1 MEPVQTYS
9 RFLAHQTEDETRTQS
24 ILEHLQGTA
33 ALAKAFGSSFGAEE
47 QAQLAGL
54 LHDIGKYSEDFQKRL
69 QGEAKT
75 VDHSTAGAKEAYA
88 RRQPEIALAVAGHH
102 TGLPDYGATTD
113 SEKSSTLVG
122 RFKRSIASYEAWRT
136 ELPALPPAKRPTQI
150 PLDSLSEAFY
160 IRMLYS
166 CLVDADFLD
175 TETFIQGHA
184 TPRGGY
190 DSIPV
195 LFQRLQQYIAPWQ
208 NPTTPLNQK
217 RCEILQQC
225 LHTGQTGDSGLY
237 TLTVPTG
244 GGKTI
249 SSLAFALAHAQA
261 QNKDRVI
268 YVIPY
273 TSIID
278 QTAETFRNVLGEEN
292 VIEHHSG
299 TDYTMDEDQTDSSFY
314 RKALA
319 TENWDAPVIVT
330 TSVQFFE
337 SLYGNRSS
345 RCRKLHNIANSV
357 VIFDEAQTLPIPY
370 LHPCVEAIGQLVQY
384 YRVTA
389 VLCTATQPAL
399 QPLFSE
405 LAPRLSIRE
414 ICPDTQALYTFFRR
428 TTLCQAGT
436 LSLKELAEQLK
447 AQPQTL
453 CVVNRRTTVQELG
466 AMVQPEGR
474 YCLTT
479 LLCPVD
485 RKRLLREIRS
495 RLQKGL
501 PCRVVSTSLIEAGV
515 DVDFPAAWREEAG
528 LDSILQTAGRCNRE
542 GRRAAADSM
551 VSVFRL
557 EGMQPLPLIQTNIDS
572 TRSVLARFSDSASPQ
587 AIEAYFSF
595 FRTLKGNAALDVH
608 GVLNAFRK
616 GYKGCLF
623 PFATVAK
630 WFHLI
635 ETPTITLYIPIDQGQ
650 SLINQL
656 QTGYSSRS
664 LYRKLGQ
671 YAVNIYPDHLKSL
684 LNAGAAEPLTGNS
697 YVLTDL
703 SLYSRDT
710 GLSLHVET
718 GKALLF

>member
-1 MEPVQTYS
+1 MQSVRTYS
-9 RFLAHQTEDETRTQS
+9 RFLAHQTEDKTRTQS

-33 ALAKAFGSSFGAEE
+33 ALAQTFGSPFGAEE
-47 QAQLAGL
+47 QAQLAGM
-54 LHDIGKYSEDFQKRL
+54 LHDIGKYSDEFQKRL
-69 QGEAKT
+69 QGDTQT
-75 VDHSTAGAKEAYA
+75 VDHSTAGAREAFA

-102 TGLPDYGATTD
+102 AGLPDYGAATD
-113 SEKSSTLVG
+113 QDSGTLCA
-122 RFKRSIASYEAWRT
+122 RLKRPIPSCDAWRT
-136 ELPALPPAKRPTQI
+136 ELPNLPSAGRPPHI

-175 TETFIQGHA
+175 TETFMQGHA
-184 TPRGGY
+184 ALRGGY

-208 NPTTPLNQK
+208 NPNTPLNQK
-217 RCEILQQC
+217 RCEILEQC
-225 LHTGQTGDSGLY
+225 LHTGQSGDSGLY

-249 SSLAFALAHAQA
+249 SSLAFALAHARA
-261 QNKDRVI
+261 RNKERVI

-278 QTAETFRNVLGEEN
+278 QTAEIFREVLGEEN

-299 TDYTMDEDQTDSSFY
+299 ADYQVNGDQTDPSFY

-337 SLYGNRSS
+337 SLYGNRPS
-345 RCRKLHNIANSV
+345 RCRKLHNIAGSV
-357 VIFDEAQTLPIPY
+357 VIFDEAQTLPVPY
-370 LHPCVEAIGQLVQY
+370 LRPCVEAIGQLVQY

-399 QPLFSE
+399 QSLFAE
-405 LAPRLSIRE
+405 LAPRLSIQE
-414 ICPDTQALYTFFRR
+414 ICPNTQALYNFFRR
-428 TTLCQAGT
+428 TTLCQAGA
-436 LSLKELAEQLK
+436 LSLEELADRLN

-453 CVVNRRTTVQELG
+453 CVVNRRATVQELG
-466 AMVQPEGR
+466 SMVEPEGR

-485 RKRLLREIRS
+485 RKRLLWEIRS
-495 RLQKGL
+495 RLQRGL
-501 PCRVVSTSLIEAGV
+501 PYRVLSTSLIEAGV
-515 DVDFPAAWREEAG
+515 DVDFPVAWREEAG

-542 GRRAAADSM
+542 GRRAAADSL

-557 EGMQPLPLIQTNIDS
+557 EGMQPLSLIRTNVDS
-572 TRSVLARFSDSASPQ
+572 TRSVLARFSDPASPQ
-587 AIEAYFSF
+587 AIQAYFSF
-595 FRTLKGNAALDVH
+595 YRTLKGNAALDVH
-608 GVLNAFRK
+608 GVLDAFRK
-616 GYKGCLF
+616 GYQGCLF
-623 PFATVAK
+623 PFATVAE

-635 ETPTITLYIPIDQGQ
+635 ESPTVTIYIPIDQGQ
-650 SLINQL
+650 SLVDQL
-656 QTGYSSRS
+656 RAGNSSRA
-664 LYRKLGQ
+664 LYRRLGQ
-671 YAVNIYPDHLKSL
+671 YAVNIYPNHLQDL
-684 LNAGAAEPLTGNS
+684 LDAGAAESLAGGS

-703 SLYSRDT
+703 SLYSHET
-710 GLSLHVET
+710 GLALHVET
-718 GKALLF
+718 GKALFG